1 MKELKL
7 DLTTDKYKRDGNE
20 VTQELSNNVKK
31 SKILFY
37 LSSICIVLTLGLII
51 THILNASIGV
61 IATLYFLFMIGI
73 LLPKIN
79 GFNKDALSIIE
90 NNLEE
95 VENKVLAVF
104 PLDNTHKEKEWMIF
118 VQTAENEYVELE
130 VPCDVGNALKE
141 EDIVSVKYT
150 IYNKIVME
158 LKKIDK

>member
-37 LSSICIVLTLGLII
+37 ISSICIVLTLGLII
-51 THILNASIGV
+51 TGILNAFIGF
-61 IATLYFLFMIGI
+61 IATLYFLVMIVM

-79 GFNKDALSIIE
+79 KFNKDALSIIE

-95 VENKVLAVF
+95 IENKVLAVF
-104 PLDNTHKEKEWMIF
+104 PVDNTHKEKEWMIF
-118 VQTAENEYVELE
+118 VQTNENEYIELE
-130 VPCDVGNALKE
+130 VPRDVGNALNE
-141 EDIVSVKYT
+141 EDIVFVKYT
-150 IYNKIVME
+150 IHNKIVME
-158 LKKIDK
+158 LQKINK

>member
-141 EDIVSVKYT
+141 EDVVSVKYT